1 MLKAAC
7 GVEPIAPGAPGEGLL
22 EGDALPCRILCAK
35 GRNRQDTRVPG
46 ERGPGGGGCPAGTVL
61 ARGGP
66 PSLLGTAEPPQ
77 VQSSL
82 LGSCARHSKCGA
94 PAPGP
99 GDRS

>member
-22 EGDALPCRILCAK
+22 EGDALPCRILCAE
-35 GRNRQDTRVPG
+35 GRDRQDSRVPG
-46 ERGPGGGGCPAGTVL
+46 EGGCPAGTVL

-66 PSLLGTAEPPQ
+66 SSLLGTAEPPQ

-82 LGSCARHSKCGA
+82 PGSCARHSTCGA
-94 PAPGP
+94 TAPSPAN
-99 GDRS
+99 RS